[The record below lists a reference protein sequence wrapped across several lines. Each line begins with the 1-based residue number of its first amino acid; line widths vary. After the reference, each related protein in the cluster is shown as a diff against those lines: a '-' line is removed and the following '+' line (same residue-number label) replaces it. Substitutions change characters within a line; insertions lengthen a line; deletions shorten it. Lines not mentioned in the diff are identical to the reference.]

1 MTCIVYTKRYPTKK
15 SFREAA
21 LAGDNIWIEDPS
33 FFNPRCF
40 YSDDIPPGRT
50 EVVTNHPKRS
60 WFAQIGR
67 KPSGELFV
75 K

>member
-1 MTCIVYTKRYPTKK
+1 MTCIVSPKRYPTKK
-15 SFREAA
+15 AFREAA
-21 LAGDNIWIEDPS
+21 LAGDKIWIEDPS
-33 FFNPRCF
+33 FFNPRYF
-40 YSDDIPPGRT
+40 FSDDIPPGRT

-60 WFAQIGR
+60 WYAQIGR